1 MAVFPPLRH
10 GSYWAEMGWLCG
22 LRPQPAA
29 LLLCDL
35 VFELAV

>member
-1 MAVFPPLRH
+1 MAVLPPLRH
-10 GSYWAEMGWLCG
+10 GSYWAEIDWLCG

-29 LLLCDL
+29 LLFCDL